1 MEGFKVEGRLGFN
14 RENGR
19 YGLLVTD
26 LWEVEGFHCGQRV
39 SVKIAGE
46 WVDTR
51 FEMNPAGQWYL
62 VGIDLQGED
71 LEFLKARV

>member
-26 LWEVEGFHCGQRV
+26 LWEIEGFHCGQRI
-39 SVKIAGE
+39 SVKIDGK
-46 WVDTR
+46 WVETR
-51 FEMNPAGQWYL
+51 FEMNHANQWYL
-62 VGIDLQGED
+62 VGTNLQGED

>member
-1 MEGFKVEGRLGFN
+1 MEGKMEGRLGFN
-14 RENGR
+14 RENNR

-26 LWEVEGFHCGQRV
+26 LWEVDGFHCGQAIEIKV
-39 SVKIAGE
+39 AGK

-62 VGIDLQGED
+62 VGTDLVGDD

>member
-1 MEGFKVEGRLGFN
+1 MIEGRLGYN

-19 YGLLVTD
+19 YGLLVMD
-26 LWEVEGFHCGQRV
+26 LWEVEGFHCGQIV

-51 FEMNPAGQWYL
+51 FEMNYRNEWYL
-62 VGIDLQGED
+62 VGTDLAGND
-71 LEFLKARV
+71 LEFLKARI

>member
-1 MEGFKVEGRLGFN
+1 MEGRLGFN

-51 FEMNPAGQWYL
+51 FEMNPAL
-62 VGIDLQGED
+62 VGTDLVGDD

>member
-1 MEGFKVEGRLGFN
+1 MKMIEGRLGYN

-26 LWEVEGFHCGQRV
+26 LWEVDGFHCGQQI
-39 SVKIAGE
+39 SVKIAGK

-51 FEMNPAGQWYL
+51 FEMNHENKWYL
-62 VGIDLQGED
+62 IGTDLIDDD
-71 LEFLKARV
+71 LEFLKARI